1 MELRLKRFVFC
12 AVLLFAIAIAAFSQ
26 VASYGVIPYPRATA
40 IGSGYA
46 GLADDP
52 GAAFFN
58 PAGLAGIQGI
68 EGALSYQRPYGLSF
82 FDDFAGSLVLP
93 MNRYGTA
100 ALSVQ
105 NFSVT
110 YAGNDLSAE
119 RVVGLSYGTTL
130 LKDIHSSLAIG
141 ITGKWLYWKLGDS
154 VPDAS
159 GASVSLGQA
168 STFGLDVGVQASLWR
183 RTKVGASVVNVNNPT
198 LGNSTPHDLPQ
209 IFRAGICYQ
218 PYPNVS
224 SVIGAERELGQD
236 VEFGAGAEAWVF
248 PELALRMGVT
258 TNPNRFTGG
267 IGIRFHG
274 LVMDYAYLTHPELSG
289 THQVSIGM
297 RMTSSFLDVIGGG
310 SMNQIPISG
319 GNR

>member
-1 MELRLKRFVFC
+1 LKQLFSSLI
-12 AVLLFAIAIAAFSQ
+12 LLIALASAGFSQ
-26 VASYGVIPYPRATA
+26 VASYGIIPYPRAAA

-46 GLADDP
+46 GMVDDP
-52 GAAFFN
+52 GAVFFN

-68 EGALSYQRPYGLSF
+68 EGTLSYQRPYGFSF

-93 MNRYGTA
+93 MNQYGTA

-105 NFSVT
+105 NFSVN

-119 RVVGLSYGTTL
+119 RVVGLSYGATL
-130 LKDIHSSLAIG
+130 LKDIHSSLALG

-159 GASVSLGQA
+159 GTSVSFGQA

-183 RTKVGASVVNVNNPT
+183 RTKVGASLVNVNNPT
-198 LGNSTPHDLPQ
+198 IGDPTPHDLPQ

-218 PYPNVS
+218 PYPSVS
-224 SVIGAERELGQD
+224 SVIGAERVLGQD

-248 PELALRMGVT
+248 PELALRIGIT
-258 TNPNRFTGG
+258 SNPNRFTGG
-267 IGIRFHG
+267 IGIHFHG
-274 LVMDYAYLTHPELSG
+274 LMIDYAYLTHPQLSG
-289 THQVSIGM
+289 THQVSVGM
-297 RMTSSFLDVIGGG
+297 QMTTSFLDLAGLGSRGGG
-310 SMNQIPISG
+310 K
-319 GNR
+319 

>member
-1 MELRLKRFVFC
+1 LKNIFTISIMLFVL
-12 AVLLFAIAIAAFSQ
+12 ATASYSQ
-26 VASYGVIPYPRATA
+26 VVSYGVIPYPRATA

-46 GLADDP
+46 GMVDDP
-52 GAAFFN
+52 GATFFN

-68 EGALSYQRPYGLSF
+68 EGTLSYQRPYGLSF
-82 FDDFAGSLVLP
+82 FDDFTGSLVLP
-93 MNRYGTA
+93 MNQYGTA

-105 NFSVT
+105 NFSVN

-130 LKDIHSSLAIG
+130 LKDIHSSLSLG

-154 VPDAS
+154 VPDATGS
-159 GASVSLGQA
+159 QVSFGQA
-168 STFGLDVGVQASLWR
+168 STFGLDVGAQASLWR

-198 LGNSTPHDLPQ
+198 MGDPTPHDLPQ

-224 SVIGAERELGQD
+224 SVIGAERVLGQD

-248 PELALRMGVT
+248 PELALRMGIT
-258 TNPNRFTGG
+258 SNPNRFTGG
-267 IGIRFHG
+267 IGIHFHG
-274 LVMDYAYLTHPELSG
+274 LMIDYAYLTHPQLSG
-289 THQVSIGM
+289 THQVSVGM
-297 RMTSSFLDVIGGG
+297 QMTTSFLDLAGLSTKGGG
-310 SMNQIPISG
+310 K
-319 GNR
+319 